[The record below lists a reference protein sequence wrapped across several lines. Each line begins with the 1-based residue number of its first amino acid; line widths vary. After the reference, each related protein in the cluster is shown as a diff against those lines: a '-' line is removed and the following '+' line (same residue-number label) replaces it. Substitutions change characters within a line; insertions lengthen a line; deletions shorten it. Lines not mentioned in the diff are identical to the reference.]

1 MQGFK
6 GHPFER
12 VLHPLRTALVQP
24 KSLQLTLTLRIVAI
38 LSVGLSGVTLW
49 TCWKTQDIL
58 VASHK
63 KTLQETAQRIE
74 EDVTLYREML
84 TLEASIRKA
93 LQNRSA
99 NNLWIG
105 VKRPDSPFLVAEPLE
120 RHKSLMDSPLIRDFA
135 ERLPPNALPDAYQI
149 QGHDLVACSGPLTV
163 RRTQVGT
170 LYLIHDITE
179 DQSKFYQLTR
189 SLVLANLTALVLLI
203 VMVAYELRRLLLPLN
218 RVSQMTQAISV
229 EDFGDTPIAI
239 AHAPREVQDLV
250 KTFNMLLQRLAEAWQ
265 QQRAAAEQQRQFVSN
280 VSHELRT
287 PLTIVRGYI
296 ESTLRRSHNLTDSQQ
311 EALNIAVAETDHTI
325 RVLQDLLDLARADD
339 GYMPYQSELLVLND
353 IISDVVKVVGQFS
366 NRKLC
371 VDAPDL
377 ISVYADAHRLK
388 QVLVNLL
395 ENAIKYS
402 TPNTPVQIHIERQH
416 QTAHIHVRDYGPG
429 IPLKHQARIFE
440 RFYRVD
446 EARNRSSGGTGLG
459 LALVKTFIEGMG
471 GTVSVQSRPEEG
483 STFTLTLPTTPSTS
497 KPLH

>member
-203 VMVAYELRRLLLPLN
+203 VMVAYELRRALLTL
-218 RVSQMTQAISV
+218 S
-229 EDFGDTPIAI
+229 DF
-239 AHAPREVQDLV
+239 
-250 KTFNMLLQRLAEAWQ
+250 
-265 QQRAAAEQQRQFVSN
+265 S
-280 VSHELRT
+280 SS
-287 PLTIVRGYI
+287 
-296 ESTLRRSHNLTDSQQ
+296 STS
-311 EALNIAVAETDHTI
+311 A
-325 RVLQDLLDLARADD
+325 
-339 GYMPYQSELLVLND
+339 
-353 IISDVVKVVGQFS
+353 
-366 NRKLC
+366 
-371 VDAPDL
+371 
-377 ISVYADAHRLK
+377 
-388 QVLVNLL
+388 
-395 ENAIKYS
+395 
-402 TPNTPVQIHIERQH
+402 
-416 QTAHIHVRDYGPG
+416 
-429 IPLKHQARIFE
+429 
-440 RFYRVD
+440 
-446 EARNRSSGGTGLG
+446 SSG
-459 LALVKTFIEGMG
+459 
-471 GTVSVQSRPEEG
+471 
-483 STFTLTLPTTPSTS
+483 
-497 KPLH
+497 